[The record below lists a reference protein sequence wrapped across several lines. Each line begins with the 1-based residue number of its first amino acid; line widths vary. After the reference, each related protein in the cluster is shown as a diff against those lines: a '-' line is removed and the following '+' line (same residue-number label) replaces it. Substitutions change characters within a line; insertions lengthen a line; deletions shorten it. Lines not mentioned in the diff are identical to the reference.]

1 MANAINVDE
10 DANKKSSTGMDPKI
24 AVLLSYLFSFIGG
37 LVFYLIEKENK
48 FVKWNA
54 LQALILGI
62 FELVIWIVFFAIF
75 NTIFIATF
83 HFGVA
88 IFFSTIGYLATVAA
102 YIFAI
107 IAIIKGFSGK
117 SFRIPGVCKLAD
129 KYFKM

>member
-1 MANAINVDE
+1 MADVINVDE

-24 AVLLSYLFSFIGG
+24 AVLLSYLFSWLGG
-37 LVFYLIEKENK
+37 LIFFLMEKENK

-62 FELVIWIVFFAIF
+62 IEMICIIVISVMLGWIPYIGWFFFSWLGYVLA
-75 NTIFIATF
+75 
-83 HFGVA
+83 GVA
-88 IFFSTIGYLATVAA
+88 W
-102 YIFAI
+102 IFAI

-117 SFRIPGVCKLAD
+117 SYRIPGVSKLAD